1 LGGGVWQDLWL
12 CVISGDKNDEE
23 RKLMFWIN
31 LQTLLFIAGL
41 AAVIFSAAAYS
52 NWMKEHYGC
61 TPCTLGSC
69 VAGLAAAFLALMV
82 LGSKGG
88 VLTELL
94 VWLIVLAIVL
104 ILYANNRQKCG
115 SNFHGAMMTLWQLAV
130 GGLALFFLLA
140 LTEGRGRKK

>member
-1 LGGGVWQDLWL
+1 
-12 CVISGDKNDEE
+12 
-23 RKLMFWIN
+23 MFWLN
-31 LQTLLFIAGL
+31 LQTLLFVAAL

-69 VAGLAAAFLALMV
+69 GAGLVAAFLVLMV

-88 VLTELL
+88 VLAELL
-94 VWLIVLAIVL
+94 VWLIVLAIAL
-104 ILYANNRQKCG
+104 MLYVNNRQKCG
-115 SNFHGAMMTLWQLAV
+115 SGFHGAMMTLWQLVV
-130 GGLALFFLLA
+130 GGLALFFILA